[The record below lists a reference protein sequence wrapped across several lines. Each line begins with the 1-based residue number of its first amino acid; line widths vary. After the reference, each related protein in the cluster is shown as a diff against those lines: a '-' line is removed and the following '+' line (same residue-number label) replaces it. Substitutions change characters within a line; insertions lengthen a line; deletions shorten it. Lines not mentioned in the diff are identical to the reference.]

1 MSSAGWK
8 RRLVVV
14 MVGVV
19 VGFGGLAGQPADAQ
33 DARGDRGRGCSDC
46 YYDER
51 PSGQCGRQA
60 PCRQCGQGQ
69 GCSDCYYRDRPCD
82 GRDRPPPCRD
92 CYYDAPAREY
102 DEPRNCYDDDRRPC
116 GERDRKAPARD
127 CEEKARRDRCDDR
140 TDCDDYDSRC
150 DDRRSAPDRQDRDG
164 KHRRGDSDRDE
175 ERSGLERLI
184 RRIFD

>member
-1 MSSAGWK
+1 MDMSSAGWK

-33 DARGDRGRGCSDC
+33 DARGDRERRCGDC
-46 YYDER
+46 YYNER
-51 PSGQCGRQA
+51 PSGECGRQA

-69 GCSDCYYRDRPCD
+69 GCTDCYYRDRPCD

-92 CYYDAPAREY
+92 CYYDAPSRDS
-102 DEPRNCYDDDRRPC
+102 DEP
-116 GERDRKAPARD
+116 PARD
-127 CEEKARRDRCDDR
+127 CGEKARRDRCDDT

-150 DDRRSAPDRQDRDG
+150 GDRRSAPDRQDRDG
-164 KHRRGDSDRDE
+164 KDQRGDSDRDDE
-175 ERSGLERLI
+175 GSGLKRLI